1 MAIIKTMETSHL
13 TFEKGSFFQISKNQ
27 YNLYGSFRKFPEIL
41 ETLLKYIWNVMVLDY
56 LEALATGGTEGGGE
70 IQIDVLYFEN
80 VNAIFNT
87 ILIFPKALWFLNN

>member
-1 MAIIKTMETSHL
+1 
-13 TFEKGSFFQISKNQ
+13 
-27 YNLYGSFRKFPEIL
+27 
-41 ETLLKYIWNVMVLDY
+41 MVLDY